1 MKVIGLRA
9 EPGKTRFALVDYDG
23 ETFRLLNAQDES
35 RLVYP
40 ADVTQAEAKAEWLY
54 REFERLHHAHPDIV
68 RACLKI
74 NEYTQSDTKAK
85 RETAYA
91 EGVIL
96 LFFKQ
101 KNIPVDAKI
110 YASLS
115 TNSGSVRQHAE
126 QRVGR
131 TERYWD
137 AKMADAIIAAWWSA
151 RQ

>member
-9 EPGKTRFALVDYDG
+9 EPGKTRFALVDRDG
-23 ETFRLLNAQDES
+23 ETFCLLNANDES

-40 ADVTQAEAKAEWLY
+40 ADVTQPEAKAEWLY
-54 REFERLHHAHPDIV
+54 RELERLYHANPDIA
-68 RACLKI
+68 RGCLKI

-101 KNIPVDAKI
+101 NNIPIDAKI
-110 YASLS
+110 YASLT
-115 TNSGSVRQHAE
+115 TNSGSVKEHAE
-126 QRVGR
+126 CRVGR
-131 TERYWD
+131 TQKYWD
-137 AKMADAIIAAWWSA
+137 AKMADAIVAAWWSA